1 MRYLQSTLAC
11 LLLQFSAAVLSAE
24 PDEDAAAAAAMLEE
38 EAALEASASAEQGTP
53 QAAAGSSTTPR
64 TGTQPGGDFVPS
76 VQISEDLSVSFP
88 VDI

>member
-1 MRYLQSTLAC
+1 MRYMQTTLAC
-11 LLLQFSAAVLSAE
+11 LLLQFSAVTLTAE
-24 PDEDAAAAAAMLEE
+24 PDDDAAAAAAMLEE
-38 EAALEASASAEQGTP
+38 EAALEASASSESDNP
-53 QAAAGSSTTPR
+53 QATAGNTTPR